1 MPKRKKSKSPPG
13 YVGYKSPPREHQF
26 KKGKSGNP
34 AGRPK
39 GALNVAT
46 ILTKTLRER
55 IEVTEN
61 GRRKKITRLDAAV
74 KQLANKAAT
83 GDPRSIHQLLALT
96 QEVQDRTEASARAEK
111 NTFTEADEKVMKSL
125 LSRLKEHTQG
135 GNDEDESE

>member
-1 MPKRKKSKSPPG
+1 MAKRKKSNSPPG
-13 YVGYKSPPREHQF
+13 SVGFKSPPREHQF

-83 GDPRSIHQLLALT
+83 GDVRSIQQLLGLT
-96 QEVQDRTEASARAEK
+96 QEVHERTEASARAEK
-111 NTFTEADEKVMKSL
+111 STFTEADEKVMESL
-125 LSRLKEHTQG
+125 LSRLKDQTKG